1 MKTPAGQL
9 TFCTNIFPGEDWET
23 HFTAL
28 KAHLPAIKQ
37 AVSPTR
43 PMGIGLRLSNKA
55 SLQLAHEERLQQFQQ
70 WLKDTDCYIF
80 TMNGFPYGQFHHS
93 RVKDQVHAPDWTSDA
108 RLQYTLRLFRLL
120 AALIPEGMHGGVS
133 TAPLS
138 YKPWFAGRPDEAA
151 AALEKAT
158 WQVITVISA
167 LHRIHRSSGQML
179 HLDIEPEADGMIAS
193 TDEFIR
199 WYTDTLLPT
208 ALPLLQEEFSL
219 SEEKAEAL
227 IRDHLRICFDVCH
240 CAVGFESIEEAVS
253 QLTAAGIRIGKWQ
266 LSAALNI
273 RLRDQDHEV
282 LMAEL
287 QKFDEPVYL
296 HQVVTRQDTGL
307 RHFTDLSPAIQDSSA
322 RGADQWRSHFHV
334 PLFISDYGLL
344 GATQQ
349 EVCEAIKIQME
360 GKLCDHLE
368 IETYTWD
375 VLPDALKLPIGESI
389 IREIKWVLNQIH
401 TTPSH
406 A

>member
-138 YKPWFAGRPDEAA
+138 YKPWFTGKPDEAT

-158 WQVITVISA
+158 WQIVTVISA

-179 HLDIEPEADGMIAS
+179 HLD
-193 TDEFIR
+193 
-199 WYTDTLLPT
+199 
-208 ALPLLQEEFSL
+208 
-219 SEEKAEAL
+219 
-227 IRDHLRICFDVCH
+227 
-240 CAVGFESIEEAVS
+240 
-253 QLTAAGIRIGKWQ
+253 
-266 LSAALNI
+266 
-273 RLRDQDHEV
+273 RLHR
-282 LMAEL
+282 
-287 QKFDEPVYL
+287 
-296 HQVVTRQDTGL
+296 
-307 RHFTDLSPAIQDSSA
+307 
-322 RGADQWRSHFHV
+322 
-334 PLFISDYGLL
+334 
-344 GATQQ
+344 
-349 EVCEAIKIQME
+349 
-360 GKLCDHLE
+360 
-368 IETYTWD
+368 
-375 VLPDALKLPIGESI
+375 
-389 IREIKWVLNQIH
+389 
-401 TTPSH
+401 
-406 A
+406 